1 VIAAWHR
8 FRIWRRT
15 RPFWGGLVVIIGA
28 IEELVSERAPFSLV
42 THIGIPGLTGYLIPS
57 FILLC
62 GVLLWSMP
70 IARVYYSVLTILLA
84 LASWITSNLG
94 GYLFGML
101 INIIGGALAFAW
113 TTDADYSWPLPIRG
127 KPRIGLPSWT
137 RDLVFQLQPSDL
149 GVRSP
154 SALGAQRVQ
163 RPALPA
169 PRPPATEEGDS
180 SHPAAGAGDRG
191 PDVVLRRRP
200 G

>member
-28 IEELVSERAPFSLV
+28 LEELVSERAPFSLV
-42 THIGIPGLTGYLIPS
+42 THIGIPGLTGYLIPT

-84 LASWITSNLG
+84 LVSWTTSNLG

-101 INIIGGALAFAW
+101 IDMVGGALAFAW
-113 TTDADYSWPLPIRG
+113 TTNTDNSWPLRIRG
-127 KPRIGLPSWT
+127 KPHIGLPSWT
-137 RDLVFQLQPSDL
+137 RDLVFQLQPSHL
-149 GVRSP
+149 GIRSP
-154 SALGAQRVQ
+154 AALDTRRVE

-169 PRPPATEEGDS
+169 PRPPATAQDHS
-180 SHPAAGAGDRG
+180 SHHPARAA
-191 PDVVLRRRP
+191 DVVLRRRP
-200 G
+200 R